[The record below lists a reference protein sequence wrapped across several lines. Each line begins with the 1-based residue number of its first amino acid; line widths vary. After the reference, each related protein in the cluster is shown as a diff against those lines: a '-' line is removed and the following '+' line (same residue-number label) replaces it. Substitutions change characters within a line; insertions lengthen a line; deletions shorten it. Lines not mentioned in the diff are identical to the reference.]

1 MASSFL
7 LSFQDEQGIRKTATG
22 FKAFRKFFSLANAD
36 KPDPRRDAGRG
47 SSPGIR
53 SRVTQAVSAAL
64 ILKALGDPLHE
75 GLRAQEVGL
84 VRGTLS
90 SSGSAEIVHQG
101 EKGLAGPGAGG
112 GRKPA
117 AHSGV
122 DERLNQ

>member
-1 MASSFL
+1 MAPSFL

-53 SRVTQAVSAAL
+53 SRVAQAVSAAL

-84 VRGTLS
+84 VRRTVS
-90 SSGSAEIVHQG
+90 SSGSAAIVHQG
-101 EKGLAGPGAGG
+101 EKGLAAVEQVAGG
-112 GRKPA
+112 NRRPIA
-117 AHSGV
+117 A
-122 DERLNQ
+122 L

>member
-7 LSFQDEQGIRKTATG
+7 LH
-22 FKAFRKFFSLANAD
+22 FRTNKELEKPRRVSRLSENFFSLANAD

-53 SRVTQAVSAAL
+53 SRVTQVVSAAL

-84 VRGTLS
+84 VRRTVS
-90 SSGSAEIVHQG
+90 SSESAAIVHQG
-101 EKGLAGPGAGG
+101 EKGLAALEQVAGG
-112 GRKPA
+112 NRRPIA
-117 AHSGV
+117 A
-122 DERLNQ
+122 L

>member
-22 FKAFRKFFSLANAD
+22 FKASRKFFSLANAD

-53 SRVTQAVSAAL
+53 SRVTQVVSAAL

-84 VRGTLS
+84 VRRTLS
-90 SSGSAEIVHQG
+90 SSGSAAIVHQG
-101 EKGLAGPGAGG
+101 EKGLAALEQVAGG
-112 GRKPA
+112 NRRPIA
-117 AHSGV
+117 A
-122 DERLNQ
+122 LMNN